1 MNSIENVFKDRF
13 PRVLVTGGAGF
24 IGSCLIRN
32 LLKTTKSK
40 IFNLDKLSYSSDL
53 TSIYSTIQKYQ
64 IDQKRYEDLHVNLEN
79 VNDLNK
85 VIKISDPDLI
95 FHLAA
100 ESHVDRSIDTPNPI
114 IKKNIICTLNLLE
127 TTYDHYQKLSDFRK
141 KKFRLINISTDEV
154 FGSLDSNGLF
164 NEKTQYN
171 PTSPYSASKASS
183 DHLVNAWFHTYG
195 LPTITT
201 NCSNNFGPWQ
211 FPEKLIPLTI
221 FKALSNQNIPIY
233 GDGKNIR
240 DWLFVED
247 HVYALLKISF
257 LGKPGQKY
265 CIGGFKEIT
274 NLDMVESICDILDI
288 LRPINHSYKKFIKF
302 VADRPGHDFRYAV
315 NTQKIEEEIS
325 WKSTSE
331 FSSSLE
337 KTIIWYLENESWCK
351 DVLKKSGYFGER
363 IGINN

>member
-100 ESHVDRSIDTPNPI
+100 ESHVDRSIDNPLNFI
-114 IKKNIICTLNLLE
+114 NSNIVGTYNLIESVRKYLKLNK
-127 TTYDHYQKLSDFRK
+127 TNN
-141 KKFRLINISTDEV
+141 FRLIHISTDEV
-154 FGSLDSNGLF
+154 FGSLGKSGKF
-164 NEKTQYN
+164 NEKTRYD
-171 PTSPYSASKASS
+171 PKSPYSASKASS
-183 DHLVNAWFHTYG
+183 DHLVRAWRHTYK
-195 LPTITT
+195 LPFIVT

-221 FKALSNQNIPIY
+221 LKILKGEKIPIY
-233 GDGKNIR
+233 GNGMQIR

-247 HVYALLKISF
+247 HVNALILIASKGIKN
-257 LGKPGQKY
+257 GDY
-265 CIGGFKEIT
+265 CIGGNSEFTNLKIVKKIIDIT
-274 NLDMVESICDILDI
+274 NNKAQTDYHFHDLISFVE
-288 LRPINHSYKKFIKF
+288 
-302 VADRPGHDFRYAV
+302 DRPGHDLRYAIDFK
-315 NTQKIEEEIS
+315 KINKELNWNPS
-325 WKSTSE
+325 YS
-331 FSSSLE
+331 FDNALE
-337 KTIIWYLENESWCK
+337 
-351 DVLKKSGYFGER
+351 
-363 IGINN
+363 